1 MAQIHNYQNEAQT
14 FNDDDFYDIDFYNGT
29 GYESK
34 KILGST
40 IKAGIIASIPAP
52 NVKTIYTD
60 DDDVASDRTIRGT
73 NGTHYFKMLDFKM
86 NDTNLKKTKSKNCYL
101 EYMVVQVPTQPKTN

>member
-1 MAQIHNYQNEAQT
+1 MAQIHNYQNESLL
-14 FNDDDFYDIDFYNGT
+14 FKDEDFYDIDFYNGT

-60 DDDVASDRTIRGT
+60 DASVASDRTIRGVA
-73 NGTHYFKMLDFKM
+73 GTHFFKII
-86 NDTNLKKTKSKNCYL
+86 N
-101 EYMVVQVPTQPKTN
+101 